1 MRHRRSDP
9 LAEEMSALDELE
21 DELQRPKRRQGSLIV
36 PLLITAIVMTGAMTI
51 AWYSY
56 NAGVKEGSEG
66 AAPLLKP
73 SGPMK
78 VAPASPGGLDI
89 PHQEKTVYN
98 AIDGRGRDNTAERL
112 LPPPERPMP
121 IPPARTAQPKAPVP
135 PAGSRVR
142 SADRAPEVRSAPGGP
157 VQLQPRAPSS
167 PTAPTVTVTPQPQTP
182 PKTPPP
188 KTAAPKTLAPPLA
201 SKKLKSPPEPPT
213 LKKPPQPQ
221 PRAVAKA
228 TPRPTTSA
236 AAAGAYRIQIG
247 SVSSQTQARKYWTAQ
262 AAKHKDILGKLSM
275 NLQQATI
282 KGRVFYRIQ
291 GGPLPNRAAASK
303 LCDQLKRRQ
312 IGCILVP
319 PKR

>member
-21 DELQRPKRRQGSLIV
+21 DELRRPKRRQGPPIV

-89 PHQEKTVYN
+89 PHREKTVYN
-98 AIDGRGRDNTAERL
+98 AIDGRGRDDTAERL
-112 LPPPERPMP
+112 LPPPERPMS
-121 IPPARTAQPKAPVP
+121 IPPTRAARPPRAAQAKSPAPPVE
-135 PAGSRVR
+135 SQVR
-142 SADRAPEVRSAPGGP
+142 SADRMPGVRGAPGAP
-157 VQLQPRAPSS
+157 VRLRPRALNAPSAS
-167 PTAPTVTVTPQPQTP
+167 PATSKPPTPR
-182 PKTPPP
+182 KTP
-188 KTAAPKTLAPPLA
+188 A
-201 SKKLKSPPEPPT
+201 SDNLKPPPEPPT
-213 LKKPPQPQ
+213 LKKPPRLQ
-221 PRAVAKA
+221 PRAIAKA
-228 TPRPTTSA
+228 TPGPAKNA
-236 AAAGAYRIQIG
+236 AAATAYRIQIG

-262 AAKHKDILGKLSM
+262 AAKHRDILGKLSM

-291 GGPLPNRAAASK
+291 GGPLPNRAAASR
-303 LCDQLKRRQ
+303 LCDRLKRRQ